1 MGPRA
6 VLNSGLGGVMASAP
20 NGNRRIQFGIFEVDL
35 KAGEL
40 RRNGTRV
47 RLQEQPFQILTILL
61 EHSGEVV
68 TREELRG
75 RLWPAD
81 TYVDFDHSLNA
92 AVRRLRDALG
102 DSAENPRF
110 VETVARRGYRLLAPV
125 NGTTT
130 AAPQPQLV
138 ARSFGR
144 RWWWVAAGSVAVL
157 AGVIVGWHAG
167 HHSSSAARAIN
178 ERRLTA
184 NASENPVTDGVI
196 SPDGKYLAF
205 ADAVHFFLR
214 QIDTGETHV
223 ISLPTGFNAKPRS
236 WFPDGTHLLATGFA
250 SPREPSSIWEISLIG
265 GSPRKLI
272 EQGSWPAVSPDGS
285 KVVFLTAETQN
296 AETQNKEIWAMRTEN
311 REIWLMQ
318 ANGEGARKLIEG
330 GEGFF
335 GAPAWAPDGRHLA
348 YIRHRYKGG
357 MPWIRSRLEILDISS
372 GHTNDLLE
380 TPELGSTVAWAPDGR
395 LIYSLGEP
403 SPNQNDSNLWA
414 LPLDSAGHVKG
425 PATRLTHGPGF
436 ADLVSVTL
444 DGKRLAFFRRTIEPD
459 VYVTDLEANGTKL
472 SEPRRLTLDER
483 ADFPYSWTPDS
494 KSIIFVSDR
503 NGAYDIFKQRLD
515 DSEPEL
521 VVRGQKE
528 NKSVAR
534 LTPDS
539 KSVLYIVTPTEDTS
553 TLNQSRLMRASL
565 AGGPPQMVL
574 TAVGLGNQQCARS
587 PATLCIF
594 TVIEPG
600 IERFFTFDPE
610 KGAGHEIPKAAI
622 KSLNK
627 FEFNW
632 SLSPDGQMLAMTGKS
647 GDHKEPA
654 IRLFL
659 LQDETERTIAVP
671 GWVGISSLDWGADS
685 KSIWMTGYASG
696 GTKTLVNVSVMG
708 RIRPMLEEKKM
719 TLGWAIPSPDG
730 KHLALWKASGS
741 SNVWMLENF

>member
-1 MGPRA
+1 
-6 VLNSGLGGVMASAP
+6 MASAP
-20 NGNRRIQFGIFEVDL
+20 NKNQRIQLGIFEVDM

-47 RLQEQPFQILTILL
+47 RLQEQPFQILAILL

-125 NGTTT
+125 NGTAT
-130 AAPQPQLV
+130 ATPQPSVV
-138 ARSFGR
+138 AYPFRR
-144 RWWWVAAGSVAVL
+144 RWWWVAAGSIAVL
-157 AGVIVGWHAG
+157 VGVVVGWHAG
-167 HHSSSAARAIN
+167 HHSSSTTIAIS

-184 NASENPVTDGVI
+184 NAAENPVSDAVI
-196 SPDGKYLAF
+196 SRDGKYLAF
-205 ADAVHFFLR
+205 ADVTHLFFR
-214 QIDTGETHV
+214 QVDTGETHV
-223 ISLPTGFNAKPRS
+223 IALPGGFNAKPRS

-250 SPREPSSIWEISLIG
+250 GPREPSSIWEISLIG
-265 GSPRKLI
+265 GSPRKLV

-285 KVVFLTAETQN
+285 QVVFLTAETQR
-296 AETQNKEIWAMRTEN
+296 AQTESQEIWGMRVGN

-318 ANGEGARKLIEG
+318 ASGEGAHRLVEG
-330 GEGFF
+330 GDGFF

-348 YIRHRYKGG
+348 FISYRYNGG
-357 MPWIRSRLEILDISS
+357 MPWVRSRLEILDISNGQTS
-372 GHTNDLLE
+372 DLLD

-395 LIYSLGEP
+395 LIYSLAEP

-425 PATRLTHGPGF
+425 SATRLTHGPGLI
-436 ADLVSVTL
+436 DLVGVTL
-444 DGKRLAFFRRTIEPD
+444 DGKRLAFFRRMIEPD

-472 SEPRRLTLDER
+472 SQPRRLTLNES

-494 KSIIFVSDR
+494 KSVIFVSDR
-503 NGAYDIFKQRLD
+503 NGAYDIFKQGLD

-521 VVRGQKE
+521 LVGGRE
-528 NKSVAR
+528 NKWVAR
-534 LTPDS
+534 LTPDGT
-539 KSVLYIVTPTEDTS
+539 SVLYLVPPTLETS
-553 TLNQSRLMRASL
+553 TSNPSRIMRASL
-565 AGGPPQMVL
+565 AGGPPQTVL
-574 TAVGLGNQQCARS
+574 EAAGLGNQQCARS
-587 PATLCIF
+587 PATICIF
-594 TVIEPG
+594 TSAVEPG

-610 KGAGHEIPKAAI
+610 KGVGHEIPNAAI
-622 KSLNK
+622 RSLNK
-627 FEFNW
+627 YDFNW
-632 SLSPDGQMLAMTGKS
+632 SLSPDGKVLAMTGKS
-647 GDHKEPA
+647 ENQKEPA

-671 GWVGISSLDWGADS
+671 GWAGISSLDWGADS
-685 KSIWMTGYASG
+685 KSIWMTGYASS
-696 GTKTLVNVSVMG
+696 GTKTLVNVSVTG

>member
-1 MGPRA
+1 
-6 VLNSGLGGVMASAP
+6 MASAP

-184 NASENPVTDGVI
+184 NASENPVSDGVI

-205 ADAVHFFLR
+205 ADAAHFFLR
-214 QIDTGETHV
+214 QIETGETHA
-223 ISLPTGFNAKPRS
+223 IALPSGFNAKPRS
-236 WFPDGTHLLATGFA
+236 WFPDGTHLLATWEAG
-250 SPREPSSIWEISLIG
+250 PREPTSIWEISLIG

-272 EQGSWPAVSPDGS
+272 DQGSWPAVSPDGS
-285 KVVFLTAETQN
+285 QVAFLTAETQS
-296 AETQNKEIWAMRTEN
+296 KELFYMRSEN
-311 REIWLMQ
+311 REIWLMR
-318 ANGEGARKLIEG
+318 ADGDGARKLIDG
-330 GEGFF
+330 GPDFF
-335 GAPAWAPDGRHLA
+335 SAPAWAPDGKHIA
-348 YIRHRYKGG
+348 YVRTRYSVG
-357 MPWIRSRLEILDISS
+357 MPWIRNRVEILDTAS
-372 GHTNDLLE
+372 GQINEVVE
-380 TPELGSTVAWAPDGR
+380 TLGLGSTVAWTPGGR
-395 LIYSLGEP
+395 LIYSIEEP
-403 SPNQNDSNLWA
+403 PPNQSDSNLWA
-414 LPLDSAGHVKG
+414 LPLDSAGRVRG
-425 PATRLTHGPGF
+425 SAMRLTHGTGL
-436 ADLVSVTL
+436 ADLVSVTS
-444 DGKRLAFFRRTIEPD
+444 DGKRLAFFRQTIEPD

-472 SEPRRLTLDER
+472 SSPRRLTLDER
-483 ADFPYSWTPDS
+483 ADYPYSWTPDS
-494 KSIIFVSDR
+494 TSVIFVSDR
-503 NGAYDIFKQRLD
+503 NGTFDIFKQRLD
-515 DSEPEL
+515 DSEPEVL
-521 VVRGQKE
+521 VRGQE

-534 LTPDS
+534 LTPDG
-539 KSVLYIVTPTEDTS
+539 KSVLYLVVPTSATPTPDQT
-553 TLNQSRLMRASL
+553 RLMRASL
-565 AGGPPQMVL
+565 AGGPPQTVL
-574 TAVGLGNQQCARS
+574 EAAGLGNHQCARS
-587 PATLCIF
+587 PATTCIF
-594 TVIEPG
+594 SVIGPG
-600 IERFFTFDPE
+600 SQRFFRFDPE
-610 KGAGHEIPKAAI
+610 KGAGQEILKAAI

-627 FEFNW
+627 FDFNW
-632 SLSPDGQMLAMTGKS
+632 SLSPDGQTLAMTGKS
-647 GDHKEPA
+647 GDQKEPA
-654 IRLFL
+654 IRLFR

-671 GWVGISSLDWGADS
+671 GWAGISSLDWAADN
-685 KSIWMTGYASG
+685 KDIWVTGYARS
-696 GTKTLVNVSVMG
+696 GTKTLVNVSITG

>member
-1 MGPRA
+1 
-6 VLNSGLGGVMASAP
+6 VLNSGSGGVKESAA
-20 NGNRRIQFGIFEVDL
+20 NGNQRIQFGVFEVDM

-40 RRNGTRV
+40 RRNGIRV

-125 NGTTT
+125 NGTATVT
-130 AAPQPQLV
+130 PQQPVGPPL
-138 ARSFGR
+138 GR
-144 RWWWVAAGSVAVL
+144 RGWWVAAGSVAVL
-157 AGVIVGWHAG
+157 IGITLGWHAG
-167 HHSSSAARAIN
+167 YRFSSIPRVIS

-184 NASENPVTDGVI
+184 NAAENPVTDGVI
-196 SPDGKYLAF
+196 SRDGKYLAF
-205 ADAVHFFLR
+205 ADATHLFLR
-214 QIDTGETHV
+214 QIDTGETH
-223 ISLPTGFNAKPRS
+223 IIALPAGFSAKPQS

-250 SPREPSSIWEISLIG
+250 GASEPTGIWEVSVIG
-265 GSPRKLI
+265 GSPRKLR

-285 KVVFLTAETQN
+285 QVVFLAAGTQN
-296 AETQNKEIWAMRTEN
+296 AETQNKEIWAMRMEN

-318 ANGEGARKLIEG
+318 ANGEGPRKLTEG

-348 YIRHRYKGG
+348 YIKYRYNGG
-357 MPWIRSRLEILDISS
+357 MPWIRCRLEILDIST
-372 GHTNDLLE
+372 GQTNDLLE
-380 TPELGSTVAWAPDGR
+380 TPELGSTVAWAADGR

-425 PATRLTHGPGF
+425 SATRLTHGPGL
-436 ADLVSVTL
+436 ADLVSVTS
-444 DGKRLAFFRRTIEPD
+444 DGKRLAFFRQMIEPD
-459 VYVTDLEANGTKL
+459 VYVTDLEASGSKL
-472 SEPRRLTLDER
+472 SQPRRLTLDER

-521 VVRGQKE
+521 LVRGPE

-534 LTPDS
+534 LTPDGTS
-539 KSVLYIVTPTEDTS
+539 LVYVATPTSETS
-553 TLNQSRLMRASL
+553 TSNPSRLVRISL
-565 AGGPPQMVL
+565 AGGPPHTVL
-574 TAVGLGNQQCARS
+574 TAARLNNQQCARS
-587 PATLCIF
+587 PATTCIF

-600 IERFFTFDPE
+600 VERFFTFDPE
-610 KGAGHEIPKAAI
+610 KGAGQEIPKAAV

-627 FEFNW
+627 FAFNW

-647 GDHKEPA
+647 EDQKEPA

-659 LQDETERTIAVP
+659 LQDETERAIAVP
-671 GWVGISSLDWGADS
+671 GWAGISSVDWAIDS
-685 KSIWMTGYASG
+685 KSIWMTGYTSS
-696 GTKTLVNVSVMG
+696 GTKTLVNVSVTG

-719 TLGWAIPSPDG
+719 TMGWAIPSPDG